1 MVAALAV
8 ALALCITAPAA
19 MTAGSHQRCFGAASR
34 NPVKPCHNPRLK
46 HIVRPTPS
54 DALIETNA
62 PCRPIEAPVGVC
74 AIGGSVA
81 KPNRTVALV
90 GDSHAAHWRAALGVT
105 AHRLGWSALSVTH
118 GSCPF
123 TQGVS
128 VAPEPKR
135 TECIEWNQG
144 VLEWFRGHP
153 EVSTMVIS
161 DHPGHVIRKPGQS
174 NIQAWVAGITAGWAA
189 LPATV
194 KHIIVIRD
202 VPFIDAGTLPC
213 VDRAIARHRD
223 AGRDCAVALRRALH
237 RDPDVVAAKQL
248 HSPRVQIVDMTHFFC
263 DSRWCYPVVG
273 GALVFF
279 DDFDHITRAFG
290 TSLGPFLSA
299 KIKRLMAS
307 W

>member
-1 MVAALAV
+1 MAGVAIALAFCAV
-8 ALALCITAPAA
+8 APTVSTAVSHPA
-19 MTAGSHQRCFGAASR
+19 CFGAASR
-34 NPVKPCHNPRLK
+34 NPVHPCRNPKLERM
-46 HIVRPTPS
+46 VVPTPS
-54 DALIETNA
+54 DALIEPNS
-62 PCRPIEAPVGVC
+62 PCRPVQAPISVC
-74 AIGGSVA
+74 AIGGSAA

-90 GDSHAAHWRAALGVT
+90 GDSHAAHWRAALGVA

-135 TECIEWNQG
+135 TECIDWNQG
-144 VLEWFRGHP
+144 VLDWFRAHP
-153 EVSTMVIS
+153 EVSTMLIS

-174 NIQAWVAGITAGWAA
+174 NMQAWVAGITAGWAA

-194 KHIIVIRD
+194 EHIIVIRD
-202 VPFIDAGTLPC
+202 VPFIDPGTLPC
-213 VDRAIARHRD
+213 IDRAIAKRRD
-223 AGRDCAVALRRALH
+223 AGRACAVPVRRALH
-237 RDPDVVAAKQL
+237 RDPDVVAAKQV
-248 HSPRVQIVDMTHFFC
+248 HSRRVQIVDMTHFFC
-263 DSRWCYPVVG
+263 DSRRCYPVVG

-290 TSLGPFLSA
+290 TTLGPFLGSR
-299 KIKRLMAS
+299 IKGLMAS